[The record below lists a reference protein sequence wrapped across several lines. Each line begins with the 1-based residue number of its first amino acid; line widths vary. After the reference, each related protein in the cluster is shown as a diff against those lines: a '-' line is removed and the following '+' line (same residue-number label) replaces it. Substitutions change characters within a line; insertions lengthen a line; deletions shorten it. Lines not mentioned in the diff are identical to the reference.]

1 MQNHQ
6 SPSTYRPI
14 IPAPQSKTYVPTSP
28 FHMSQASPSPH
39 SHSQHGIILPPF
51 ETPPDS
57 PFSQALHND
66 YTGQGAFKLPPP
78 LQPLSPLVLHGSQS
92 MLPPSPTSV
101 IQQQNASPPQSS
113 HSRYERILP
122 KQLVSHS
129 AIERRR
135 RERINDKIMQLKE
148 LIPSCADQ
156 DHLHKLSILQSSIE
170 YIQYLQDLVITLR
183 KREKDIDKSD
193 NDASLEDGRFIKRSK
208 FDRYEILP
216 PSKSKIFDSSTDK
229 KDFKH
234 KNDLSI
240 SPSSSDKILESGNNN
255 LSDSEKLNE
264 DDNISTIKNISGKTK
279 KPLDHEE
286 ADALL
291 MLSNPKPKIIMKDS
305 ETQTSPTLS
314 SIREW
319 ENPPK
324 ESKESDDVQEPEK
337 DSPRRGMTVQQL
349 LC

>member
-1 MQNHQ
+1 NQHQ
-6 SPSTYRPI
+6 SPSSYRPI
-14 IPAPQSKTYVPTSP
+14 IPAPQTQTYVPTSP

-39 SHSQHGIILPPF
+39 SKHAAILPPF

-78 LQPLSPLVLHGSQS
+78 LQPLSPLALHGSQS

-122 KQLVSHS
+122 KQLGPLTSVFSVPVAPSSTNSSLADQRELARKVSHS

-170 YIQYLQDLVITLR
+170 YIQYLQDLVITYR
-183 KREKDIDKSD
+183 KREKDGGKFD
-193 NDASLEDGRFIKRSK
+193 NDESLEDV
-208 FDRYEILP
+208 
-216 PSKSKIFDSSTDK
+216 
-229 KDFKH
+229 
-234 KNDLSI
+234 
-240 SPSSSDKILESGNNN
+240 ESGIKKV
-255 LSDSEKLNE
+255 SDSENINK
-264 DDNISTIKNISGKTK
+264 DDNISTTISKISDKTK

-286 ADALL
+286 ANALL
-291 MLSNPKPKIIMKDS
+291 MLSKSTTTTISSKRSVSMKDS
-305 ETQTSPTLS
+305 ETQTSPNLS
-314 SIREW
+314 PIHEW
-319 ENPPK
+319 EKSK
-324 ESKESDDVQEPEK
+324 ESKEFKESEEDMQESEN